1 MFAGRTVLFLI
12 MIFSLLPA
20 AIRAEGSPDRRIDA
34 AKKVLSNAR
43 TQMEMNA
50 AAGDYQEA
58 VEDKLL
64 ITLDKKLA
72 SLSDQRERCELL
84 RDYGFLCRDIQK
96 IRDRSWE
103 NTGSIEGMSRALEIA
118 ALMERMIEVMGLN
131 VDDAARWK
139 RIKSADGEING
150 VTLHLLNGKGEFNQ
164 VAYGEEVTLEII
176 IYPHYTFTRDSRDY
190 AIAFID
196 LPGCFSNDY
205 AAAAVLEFK
214 DGVIVKAHC
223 TGWEFELENFRID
236 GNMLILSGHDGKNF
250 RIGIE

>member
-1 MFAGRTVLFLI
+1 MLRYL
-12 MIFSLLPA
+12 
-20 AIRAEGSPDRRIDA
+20 
-34 AKKVLSNAR
+34 
-43 TQMEMNA
+43 
-50 AAGDYQEA
+50 
-58 VEDKLL
+58 
-64 ITLDKKLA
+64 
-72 SLSDQRERCELL
+72 CELL

-96 IRDRSWE
+96 IRDRSWKD
-103 NTGSIEGMSRALEIA
+103 TCSIEGMSRALEIA

-150 VTLHLLNGKGEFNQ
+150 VTSHLLNGKGEFNQ

-214 DGVIVKAHC
+214 DGVIVKAQL
-223 TGWEFELENFRID
+223 TGWEFELERFRLD
-236 GNMLILSGHDGKNF
+236 GNGVVLRDEDGREQRFML
-250 RIGIE
+250 